1 MHVVRN
7 CYLLM
12 LQLFVFNIILLLGIL
27 DVFPIVP
34 TYHMSEKVTRLRL
47 HSTKLYQRFEVK
59 NVRCG
64 RILDFGWKEQKR
76 DVERERERENSNQ
89 SGSKLSNLLI
99 VQEKN

>member
-7 CYLLM
+7 CYLLI
-12 LQLFVFNIILLLGIL
+12 LSQLFVFNIILLLGIL

-76 DVERERERENSNQ
+76 DKEREREREQQ
-89 SGSKLSNLLI
+89 SI
-99 VQEKN
+99 RIETE

>member
-7 CYLLM
+7 CYLLI
-12 LQLFVFNIILLLGIL
+12 LSQLFVFNIILLLGIL

-47 HSTKLYQRFEVK
+47 HSTELYQRFEVK

-76 DVERERERENSNQ
+76 EREREREREQQ
-89 SGSKLSNLLI
+89 SI
-99 VQEKN
+99 RIETE